1 MKWHEWEGGNFVFI
15 TREPELMWGIYVIQ
29 PLVCFSL
36 CLLSSALWLYSSEN
50 LSCNEKLAL
59 IWAPA
64 VIILITHSSTGLETP
79 PFQSQN
85 LAIDTPLWHWDLG
98 ACGWPT
104 PVIPAWWLAGPKPL
118 ISLVIDEGK
127 GWRKGGKTCMR
138 LQKLM
143 GRSWGDGTVALPED
157 WGSILGTH
165 MREITTI
172 SNTNA

>member
-1 MKWHEWEGGNFVFI
+1 MTWMGRWKFCFYNQRARAHVRYLCNTATGMFLPVSAVLCTVTLQFRKLFMQWE
-15 TREPELMWGIYVIQ
+15 TCPH
-29 PLVCFSL
+29 
-36 CLLSSALWLYSSEN
+36 LSSCCNHSYHPFFHRTRDSSIPESELSNRHSTMTLGPRGMWLTYTSHFC
-50 LSCNEKLAL
+50 LM
-59 IWAPA
+59 
-64 VIILITHSSTGLETP
+64 IT
-79 PFQSQN
+79 
-85 LAIDTPLWHWDLG
+85 
-98 ACGWPT
+98 
-104 PVIPAWWLAGPKPL
+104 GPKPL

-127 GWRKGGKTCMR
+127 GWRKGEKTCMR